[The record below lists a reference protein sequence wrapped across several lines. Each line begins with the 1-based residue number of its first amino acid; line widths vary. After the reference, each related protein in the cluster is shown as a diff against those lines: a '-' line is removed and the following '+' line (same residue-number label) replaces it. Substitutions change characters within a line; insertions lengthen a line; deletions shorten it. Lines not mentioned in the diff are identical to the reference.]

1 MAGKLGS
8 ESVYANGVEEIVEEM
23 RATFLEEAAD
33 QMRALEML
41 LSDVRHGVKPLE
53 ELVREVR
60 RIALTLRSQS
70 GTLDV
75 KSVTALAHRMEDYF
89 AEVKYLPP
97 RVLDDVQRFIEI
109 ALDLVEGVGKARETD
124 PAHLVRKLPAK
135 VGFDIGDIQV
145 RNIEILLVM
154 LHGTATHFVERELQ
168 QCGYRTILATST
180 VEALPMILRTKPDMV
195 IISAVMPE
203 LSGIDLAI
211 GLASMP
217 GTRNIPTALITSL
230 PPDDEYLKLVPR
242 KVPVIRKGSSF
253 GDDLAQALDQLFL
266 I

>member
-8 ESVYANGVEEIVEEM
+8 ESVYANGVEEIVSEM

-33 QMRALEML
+33 QLRALEML
-41 LSDVRHGVKPLE
+41 LTDVRHERRTLE
-53 ELVREVR
+53 DLVREVR
-60 RIALTLRSQS
+60 RIALSFRSQA

-75 KSVTALAHRMEDYF
+75 RSVMALSHRMEDYF
-89 AEVKYLPP
+89 GETRHLPP

-109 ALDLVEGVGKARETD
+109 ALDLVESGQAKDMD
-124 PAHLVRKLPAK
+124 PAMLVRKLPAK
-135 VGFDIGDIQV
+135 IGFDIGDIQV
-145 RNIEILLVM
+145 RNVEILLVM

-180 VEALPMILRTKPDMV
+180 VEAVPLILRTKPDMV

-230 PPDDEYLKLVPR
+230 PEDDEYLKLVPK
-242 KVPVIRKGSSF
+242 KVPVIRKGPSF